1 VSLRIVEAMST
12 KENTQRT
19 NARLGAVQAL
29 YQLEAAGQGVE
40 TVILEFETHRLG
52 GEIEGAALHDA
63 DSVLFGTI
71 VRGAVSTQQK
81 IDPYIERNLA
91 DGWALKR
98 INSTARA
105 VLRAALVELVLEPTT
120 PVRVILDEYVEI
132 AKSFFD
138 DADIKFING
147 LLDAAAHDIRN
158 DEFHLLASEA

>member
-1 VSLRIVEAMST
+1 MSKT
-12 KENTQRT
+12 INKQRT
-19 NARLGAVQAL
+19 NARLAAVQAL
-29 YQLEAAGQGVE
+29 YQLEAGGQGVE

-52 GEIEGAALHDA
+52 SDIDGEALHDA
-63 DSVLFGTI
+63 DDVLFSTI
-71 VRGAVSTQQK
+71 VRGAVNTQSK
-81 IDPYIERNLA
+81 IDPYIERHLA

-105 VLRAALVELVLEPTT
+105 VLRAALVELVLEPVT
-120 PVRVILDEYVEI
+120 PVRVVLDEYVEI

-158 DEFHLLASEA
+158 DEFKPTADPILTES